1 MLRLTILGTA
11 KIADQQHANTHM
23 ALVSDNGT
31 VLVDCVGTAIV
42 RLEQAGIPFASVEE
56 VILTHF
62 HPDHV
67 SGVPSLLM
75 DMWLTGRQ
83 KPLRIFGLH
92 HTLERLED
100 LMSFYH
106 WDNWPGFFQVS
117 FHRLPEREK
126 IAVLERDGFRVL
138 ASPVRHYVPTLGL
151 RFERA
156 DGSRAMAYSCDTEPC
171 QAVINLASGADVLIH
186 EASGA
191 GPGHS
196 SASQAGGIARQA
208 EVGRLL
214 LIHYPTRDPAP
225 ETLVEEA
232 RTTFPGE
239 VGLATD
245 FMELEL

>member
-1 MLRLTILGTA
+1 
-11 KIADQQHANTHM
+11 
-23 ALVSDNGT
+23 
-31 VLVDCVGTAIV
+31 
-42 RLEQAGIPFASVEE
+42 
-56 VILTHF
+56 
-62 HPDHV
+62 V

-117 FHRLPEREK
+117 FHRLPERER

-151 RFERA
+151 RFERV

-171 QAVINLASGADVLIH
+171 QAVINLASGRMCSPRAPVPDRALIH
-186 EASGA
+186 CRPEAC
-191 GPGHS
+191 PGK
-196 SASQAGGIARQA
+196 SQPMCPSIS
-208 EVGRLL
+208 
-214 LIHYPTRDPAP
+214 DP
-225 ETLVEEA
+225 
-232 RTTFPGE
+232 
-239 VGLATD
+239 
-245 FMELEL
+245 

>member
-1 MLRLTILGTA
+1 
-11 KIADQQHANTHM
+11 
-23 ALVSDNGT
+23 
-31 VLVDCVGTAIV
+31 
-42 RLEQAGIPFASVEE
+42 
-56 VILTHF
+56 
-62 HPDHV
+62 
-67 SGVPSLLM
+67 
-75 DMWLTGRQ
+75 
-83 KPLRIFGLH
+83 
-92 HTLERLED
+92 
-100 LMSFYH
+100 
-106 WDNWPGFFQVS
+106 
-117 FHRLPEREK
+117 
-126 IAVLERDGFRVL
+126 
-138 ASPVRHYVPTLGL
+138 
-151 RFERA
+151 
-156 DGSRAMAYSCDTEPC
+156 MAYSCDTEPC

-214 LIHYPTRDPAP
+214 LIHYPTRDPEP